1 MLAIPTDPAKAG
13 NILLNYEHRQ
23 PLKYIVIVSY
33 KLGIRDHQIIQEDVP
48 ELMAKAVPGYE
59 SYNSYVHKI
68 SPQFIKGYFDCIE
81 NKFVKNPL
89 YDSNAEPVTTRRS
102 QFPQV
107 TLEELSSQYGET
119 AVKITETNPDD
130 WV

>member
-81 NKFVKNPL
+81 NKFVKIRFMIQMPNLLQLGVRNFLKLP
-89 YDSNAEPVTTRRS
+89 
-102 QFPQV
+102 
-107 TLEELSSQYGET
+107 
-119 AVKITETNPDD
+119 
-130 WV
+130 